1 LIRNV
6 YNLIKNDNI
15 DVNDPDER
23 NISLRS
29 ILDFLHMVT
38 RLSLTHDP
46 EVARFFIEETS
57 QMGKFRGTQ
66 TYLPLTVLL
75 EFLKKEK
82 VSQGNFYK

>member
-1 LIRNV
+1 MIRNV

-29 ILDFLHMVT
+29 ILDFLQMVT

-46 EVARFFIEETS
+46 EVSRFFIEETS
-57 QMGKFRGTQ
+57 
-66 TYLPLTVLL
+66 
-75 EFLKKEK
+75 
-82 VSQGNFYK
+82 

>member
-1 LIRNV
+1 
-6 YNLIKNDNI
+6 
-15 DVNDPDER
+15 
-23 NISLRS
+23 
-29 ILDFLHMVT
+29 MVT

-46 EVARFFIEETS
+46 EVARFFIEEAS